1 MIAQLAQRA
10 LKFAPAP
17 IGIRLVDLLM
27 ATTQEPAAT
36 PDEQAAM
43 AAARRRSYGRGN
55 AQRAWQWGDHGPMV
69 VLVHGWSGSPVQMA
83 PLASQLAGDGFRC
96 VVPEVT
102 GHGESVRRRTSWEH
116 FMDDVAA
123 LARSLDEEVHAYVGH
138 SAGALSMMAA
148 RDLRGIRAQK
158 YVCICAPSYPWLHG
172 VEKRLTQR
180 RSLVEGYQDYTA
192 RQFRTTWRTLLT
204 GASYA
209 NLGADLL
216 LFYDRKDKFL
226 PDTEGDKIAALCPG
240 ATLLKTEKYGHSKV
254 LAAPE
259 LIAAVRGFLAR
270 SPAATPAGAEAKA
283 SA

>member
-17 IGIRLVDLLM
+17 IGVRLVDLLM

-36 PDEQAAM
+36 PEEQAAM
-43 AAARRRSYGRGN
+43 AAARKRFYGERNGK
-55 AQRAWQWGDHGPMV
+55 RAWQWGDHGPMV

-83 PLASQLAGDGFRC
+83 PLAARLAEDGFRC

-102 GHGESVRRRTSWEH
+102 GHGESTRRRTSWKH
-116 FMDDVAA
+116 FMDDIAA
-123 LARSLDEEVHAYVGH
+123 LARSLGEPVHAYVGH

-148 RDLRGIRAQK
+148 RELRGIGAQK

-192 RQFRTTWRTLLT
+192 RQFATTWDKLLT

-226 PDTEGDKIAALCPG
+226 PDTEGDKIRGLCPG

-254 LAAPE
+254 LASTE
-259 LIAAVRGFLAR
+259 LVAAVRGFLAER
-270 SPAATPAGAEAKA
+270 AGTEPDARELKA
-283 SA
+283 IG